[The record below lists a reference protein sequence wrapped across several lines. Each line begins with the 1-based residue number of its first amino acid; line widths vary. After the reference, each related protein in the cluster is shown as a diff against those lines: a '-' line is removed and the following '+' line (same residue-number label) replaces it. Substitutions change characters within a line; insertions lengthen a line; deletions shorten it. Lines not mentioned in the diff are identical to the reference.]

1 MPRKFDPSKPKPF
14 YVKTNRAV
22 DSFAQTFEQQT
33 MSKKILTVQALTI
46 AIEQIKDT
54 DYISLT
60 DIAKQSSDEPRFVI
74 QNWLKNIATINYLW
88 EWESLHNPDLN
99 RVQLHT
105 VLETTA
111 SNRLVMSPKKWI
123 EMTGAVGLVSTPG
136 RTGGTLAHKDIALN
150 FCYWLSPKF
159 QIYLIK
165 EFQRLKEAEF
175 SAKNLEWHVERIT
188 NLVDETRNWL
198 DTIPGQKPDRDR
210 LKKGDAPEI

>member
-1 MPRKFDPSKPKPF
+1 M
-14 YVKTNRAV
+14 A
-22 DSFAQTFEQQT
+22 
-33 MSKKILTVQALTI
+33 KKQITVQGLTI
-46 AIEQIKDT
+46 TIEQVAET

-74 QNWLKNIATINYLW
+74 QNWLKNSSTINYLW
-88 EWESLHNPDLN
+88 EWEMLHNPALN

-111 SNRLVMSPKKWI
+111 SNRFVMSPKKWI
-123 EMTGAVGLVSTPG
+123 ELTGAIGLVSQTG
-136 RTGGTLAHKDIALN
+136 RSGGTLAHKDIALN

-175 SAKNLEWHVERIT
+175 SQKNLEWHVGRIT
-188 NLVDETRNWL
+188 SLVDEARNWL
-198 DTIPGQKPDRDR
+198 DTIPGQKPELNRIHLLND
-210 LKKGDAPEI
+210 KNE